1 MKMKKRKRVRI
12 RIKRKTKAKATAT
25 ATAAGGRAL
34 TENEEKKALM
44 RKKRRVLKAKRRL
57 AVFAVFFVM
66 VGGAAAVF
74 KAPVFNIKEIVC
86 VGGEKLSEQE
96 IIKASGVKK
105 GSNVFLANIG
115 EIKQRISKIPY
126 VSEYNA
132 RRIFP
137 NKIKIWIRE
146 AKPAFVVKT
155 GKKYAVCDTGGK
167 VLELADKNKEDI
179 CELIIPDKI
188 EPAAG
193 KMLGNADDPKFRK
206 ITECINLLE
215 NINMLKK
222 TNTIDFSDISDI
234 ILYYDG
240 RLKIKLGNASELDY
254 KLRFAEK
261 VIREN
266 ISDVEKATVDY
277 TGDKLYVGPYD
288 EGEPDAAEE
297 KSAES
302 VANAADGNADKNNKE
317 NENASNEKNVAKTE
331 DKGDQ

>member
-12 RIKRKTKAKATAT
+12 RIKRKTRAK
-25 ATAAGGRAL
+25 AAGGRAL

-66 VGGAAAVF
+66 VGGAAAIF

-155 GKKYAVCDTGGK
+155 GKKYAVCDAGGK
-167 VLELADKNKEDI
+167 VLELTDKNKEGI
-179 CELIIPDKI
+179 CELVISDKI

-193 KMLGNADDPKFRK
+193 KPLGNADDPKFRK

-215 NINMLKK
+215 NINMLEK

-254 KLRFAEK
+254 KLKFAEK

-288 EGEPDAAEE
+288 ESEPVAAEE

-302 VANAADGNADKNNKE
+302 AENAANENAEKNNKE
-317 NENASNEKNVAKTE
+317 NENVSNEKNGAKTE
-331 DKGDQ
+331 DKGEQ